1 MKWKLIGPFDS
12 TNQAGFDIAYPPEKE
27 FRPDATYE
35 GKSGAKVRWID
46 AATQDEFGM
55 VDLNKALSKHKGA
68 VAYAACEF
76 ESDQP
81 RQVDLRLGCIN
92 ANKLWLNGE
101 LLGAHDKYHTGMEID
116 QYVARG
122 QLRAG
127 KNLILLKICQN
138 EQSEEWAQNWA
149 FQFRVCDSIGTAILA
164 RNGLTPAK

>member
-12 TNQAGFDIAYPPEKE
+12 TNQAGFDVAYPPEKE

-35 GKSGAKVRWID
+35 GKNGAKVRWID
-46 AATQDEFGM
+46 AATEDEFGL

-76 ESDQP
+76 ETDRP

-101 LLGAHDKYHTGMEID
+101 LLARHDKYHTGHGRSISTSPAASSVRE
-116 QYVARG
+116 
-122 QLRAG
+122 
-127 KNLILLKICQN
+127 KP
-138 EQSEEWAQNWA
+138 
-149 FQFRVCDSIGTAILA
+149 DSFEDL
-164 RNGLTPAK
+164 PK